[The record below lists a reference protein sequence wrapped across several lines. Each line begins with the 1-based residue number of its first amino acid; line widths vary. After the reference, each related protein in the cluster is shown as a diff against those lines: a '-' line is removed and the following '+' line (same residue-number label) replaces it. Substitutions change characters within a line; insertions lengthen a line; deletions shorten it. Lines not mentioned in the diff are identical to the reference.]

1 MNFVYD
7 ARWLPMLSIQNATDR
22 QAIEGGWVGW
32 GGRGGRGAQRP
43 VHPTRI
49 APSRTAHRLE
59 RGMVVAVAV
68 GVMVTVMV

>member
-1 MNFVYD
+1 
-7 ARWLPMLSIQNATDR
+7 MLSIQNATDR
-22 QAIEGGWVGW
+22 QVDGVD
-32 GGRGGRGAQRP
+32 

-68 GVMVTVMV
+68 GVMVMV